1 MSKTLL
7 LDLVQKHQLI
17 KGLSFY
23 KTKFFYNVLDLR
35 KLTNEYYLKVYFLKS
50 QEKLS
55 CLSLRF
61 RKHKRL
67 LLLSFLKHLSL

>member
-23 KTKFFYNVLDLR
+23 KTKFSYNVLDLR
-35 KLTNEYYLKVYFLKS
+35 KLTNGYYLKVYFLKS

-61 RKHKRL
+61 RKH
-67 LLLSFLKHLSL
+67 